1 MAKISII
8 DDDYATG
15 LLLERLKL
23 LGHAATQFT
32 AVDDALGD
40 IQSIA
45 SSDLIIL
52 DIIMPPPSALATTVS
67 GGSTSGLSVYKEIR
81 NISKN
86 VTIVAYSGSTNAE
99 IIDFLRRDEH
109 VLHISKWNAP
119 SLNDVV
125 TRIERL
131 LDNGKNKVR
140 PRAFIVHGHDEE
152 AKFALKNYLQNTLG
166 FQEPIILHEQSSA
179 GRTIIEKFEEST
191 YDIDYVFIL
200 LTPDDVIV
208 ETDSNT
214 VKRQTRQNVIFEMG
228 YFFGFFGRRSGR
240 VFLLYKGT
248 LDLPSDIG
256 GLIYIDISDGVERAG
271 ELIRRELG
279 HVDR

>member
-15 LLLERLKL
+15 LLAERLQL
-23 LGHAATQFT
+23 LGNAVTQFT
-32 AVDDALGD
+32 AVDVAIEA

-52 DIIMPPPSALATTVS
+52 DIIMPLPSALATSVN

-81 NISKN
+81 HISKN
-86 VTIVAYSGSTNAE
+86 VPIVVYSASSNLE
-99 IIDFLRRDEH
+99 IITFLRRDEH
-109 VLHISKWNAP
+109 VLHISKWNTP

-125 TRIERL
+125 TRIERVF
-131 LDNGKNKVR
+131 DNRKVKAR

-152 AKFALKNYLQNTLG
+152 TKLALKNYLQNTLG
-166 FQEPIILHEQSSA
+166 FQEPIILHEQPSA
-179 GRTIIEKFEEST
+179 GRTIIEKFEESA
-191 YDIDYVFIL
+191 YDIDYVFVL
-200 LTPDDVIV
+200 LTPDDVIL

-214 VKRQTRQNVIFEMG
+214 VKRQTRQNVLFEMG
-228 YFFGFFGRRSGR
+228 YFFGSLGRRSGR

-248 LDLPSDIG
+248 LDLPSDIS

>member
-1 MAKISII
+1 MAKIAII

-15 LLLERLKL
+15 LLAERLKL
-23 LGHAATQFT
+23 LGNAVIQFT
-32 AVDDALGD
+32 AVDDAIGD

-52 DIIMPPPSALATTVS
+52 DIIMPLPSALATSVN
-67 GGSTSGLSVYKEIR
+67 GGSTSGLNVYKEIR
-81 NISKN
+81 HISKN
-86 VTIVAYSGSTNAE
+86 VPIVVYSASSNVE
-99 IIDFLRRDEH
+99 IITLLRRDEH
-109 VLHISKWNAP
+109 VLHISKWNAL

-131 LDNGKNKVR
+131 LDNGKGKAR
-140 PRAFIVHGHDEE
+140 PRAFIVHGHDE
-152 AKFALKNYLQNTLG
+152 KTKLALKNYLQNTLG
-166 FQEPIILHEQSSA
+166 FQEPIILHEQPSA

-214 VKRQTRQNVIFEMG
+214 VKRQTRQNVLFEMG

-248 LDLPSDIG
+248 LDLPSDIS